1 MLLDGQL
8 NRERNPS
15 LWLGKSR
22 KDRTRTAVIEKS
34 RLNSYSIAPHLCD
47 ALNESSRERRDAK
60 RRRPGDVDYDPRTL
74 YLPAEFAKSLT
85 GGQGGAFIH

>member
-1 MLLDGQL
+1 MLLDGQM

-34 RLNSYSIAPHLCD
+34 RLNSYSIAPHLCLSCIEEITFSVVGGLTD
-47 ALNESSRERRDAK
+47 CYCPNSSSSYFCW
-60 RRRPGDVDYDPRTL
+60 G
-74 YLPAEFAKSLT
+74 
-85 GGQGGAFIH
+85 